1 MNCERFETLL
11 PDYLAGTLKHE
22 DEDRF
27 EGHLEQCARCKE
39 AVVLWNKLGELP
51 QEKPSPALR
60 ARFQAMLEEHQSAL
74 ARHESAM
81 LPRRELLPFLAGG
94 SWMRIA
100 ASAAFAIVL
109 LAVGF
114 AAGRY
119 AGDDRSKESREEMVA
134 MREELRG
141 MRQLVV
147 LAMLQQQESAS
158 QRLQAVA
165 MGSQS
170 AQMDPQVLAALV
182 QALHSDSSVDVRLA
196 ALNALARH
204 SGQPTVREGL
214 LDALEPRQSPLV
226 QVALIDLLVEMRDR
240 SAVPQ
245 LQKVSRDAS
254 LNPVVRQ
261 RAEMAIRQLN

>member
-27 EGHLEQCARCKE
+27 EDHMEQCVRCRE
-39 AVVLWNKLGELP
+39 AVALWNKLAELP
-51 QEKPSPALR
+51 QEQPSPALR
-60 ARFQAMLEEHQSAL
+60 ARFESMLEAHQQAHSE
-74 ARHESAM
+74 ARDL
-81 LPRRELLPFLAGG
+81 LPRHSLLPFLAGG
-94 SWMRIA
+94 GWMRIA
-100 ASAAFAIVL
+100 ASAALAMVL

-119 AGDDRSKESREEMVA
+119 PGDDRSKESREEMVA

-182 QALHSDSSVDVRLA
+182 QTLHSDSSVDVRLA

-204 SGQPTVREGL
+204 SSQPTVREGL
-214 LDALEPRQSPLV
+214 LDALQPRQSPLV

-254 LNPVVRQ
+254 LNPTVRQ
-261 RAEMAIRQLN
+261 RAELAIRQLN